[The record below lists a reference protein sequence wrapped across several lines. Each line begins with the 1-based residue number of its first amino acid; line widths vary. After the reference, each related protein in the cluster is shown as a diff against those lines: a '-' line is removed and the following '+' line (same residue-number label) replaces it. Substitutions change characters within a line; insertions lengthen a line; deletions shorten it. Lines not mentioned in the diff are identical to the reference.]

1 MLAIAGES
9 SDENTLEIVKL
20 MIKNV
25 PNYKRDSYD
34 FEGNSLLHL
43 AVKNNKIQVVKYLV
57 EECQYTLE
65 ECNNDGHSAFSLA
78 QINNHK
84 DIMNYLNT
92 FEKSNTNI
100 DDLLELI
107 QTPKGKNQK
116 KGKKKKEREV
126 IGLGSTEYQDTL
138 KVNPLPEKKTNQVP
152 PTTNVASDEVKAVEP
167 LPTVNISEHK
177 IISVDKKEYEAFK
190 EKERLLKEKREKELL
205 LLEQQQKAKE
215 AEKSK
220 KPKPEKREKK
230 GK

>member
-1 MLAIAGES
+1 MSDVFSFRL
-9 SDENTLEIVKL
+9 SDEFVNKYVGIEPPFGFKDAGL
-20 MIKNV
+20 
-25 PNYKRDSYD
+25 
-34 FEGNSLLHL
+34 NSLGEITFIRTYSR
-43 AVKNNKIQVVKYLV
+43 VK
-57 EECQYTLE
+57 E
-65 ECNNDGHSAFSLA
+65 DG
-78 QINNHK
+78 
-84 DIMNYLNT
+84 
-92 FEKSNTNI
+92 
-100 DDLLELI
+100 
-107 QTPKGKNQK
+107 
-116 KGKKKKEREV
+116 KKEREV